1 MSRKFYEKQDN
12 TSEKSEFPHT
22 RRQFPVDRKLGYR
35 TGGAGAPGWGKVC
48 FPTLLKKCEKALD
61 KRRKEWYNRRVVERP
76 FGQAAK
82 TPPSHGGNGGSIPPG
97 VTRIQRNRIWHPLGA
112 CPVFCCKNGE
122 DRRQEKQQNRPAPS
136 LPYVCTR
143 GGNMTLSA
151 AKRCCFFD
159 IGNVTIG
166 YPPGISVSH
175 GSDHDI

>member
-112 CPVFCCKNGE
+112 CPVFLLQKRGG
-122 DRRQEKQQNRPAPS
+122 PAAGKTAEQAGTLPS
-136 LPYVCTR
+136 LCMHARWKYDTVCGETVLLFR
-143 GGNMTLSA
+143 YRKCYDRVSA
-151 AKRCCFFD
+151 GYFCVSRKR
-159 IGNVTIG
+159 
-166 YPPGISVSH
+166 P
-175 GSDHDI
+175 